1 MKIRLLMAAA
11 LLAPLLVALPPATG
25 QAQVTV
31 DVAKI
36 TCKQFLLD
44 AVAPTKSVAMWLS
57 GYYHGKHSGTVVDF
71 GALQREADKVED
83 YCRLNLDMTV
93 MDAVEHALAVSK

>member
-1 MKIRLLMAAA
+1 MKVRFLMAAT
-11 LLAPLLVALPPATG
+11 LLAVLLPAPS

-44 AVAPTKSVAMWLS
+44 SVAPTKSVTTWLS
-57 GYYHGKHSGTVVDF
+57 GYYHGKHGGTVVDMA
-71 GALQREADKVED
+71 ALQREADKLED
-83 YCRLNLDMTV
+83 YCRLNLDTTV
-93 MDAVEHALAVSK
+93 MDAVEGALAVSK

>member
-1 MKIRLLMAAA
+1 MKVRLLMAAT
-11 LLAPLLVALPPATG
+11 LLAVLLPATG

-36 TCKQFLLD
+36 TCRQFLLD
-44 AVAPTKSVAMWLS
+44 TVAPTKSVAIWLS
-57 GYYHGKHSGTVVDF
+57 GYYHGKHGGTTIDMA
-71 GALQREADKVED
+71 ALQRETDKLSD

-93 MDAVEHALAVSK
+93 MDAVEGALAVSK

>member
-1 MKIRLLMAAA
+1 MKKIVMALGLIFACLGVSLSMPAA
-11 LLAPLLVALPPATG
+11 H
-25 QAQVTV
+25 AQMTV

-44 AVAPTKSVAMWLS
+44 KVAPTKSVAIWLS
-57 GYYHGKHSGTVVDF
+57 GYYNGKRGNTVIDL
-71 GALQREADKVED
+71 GDTEKKADKVED

-93 MDAVEHALAVSK
+93 MDAVQKTLGLDK

>member
-1 MKIRLLMAAA
+1 MKIRFLMAARFRA
-11 LLAPLLVALPPATG
+11 VVLPVTAPP
-25 QAQVTV
+25 QVTV

-57 GYYHGKHSGTVVDF
+57 GYYHGKHSNTVVDV

-83 YCRLNLDMTV
+83 YCRMNLDMTV
-93 MDAVEHALAVSK
+93 MDAVEGALSVGK

>member
-1 MKIRLLMAAA
+1 MNVRLLMAAS
-11 LLAPLLVALPPATG
+11 LLAVLLPATS

-31 DVAKI
+31 EVAKI

-44 AVAPTKSVAMWLS
+44 TVAPTKSVAMWLS
-57 GYYHGKHSGTVVDF
+57 GYYHGKHGGTGVDMA
-71 GALQREADKVED
+71 ALQRETDKLED

-93 MDAVEHALAVSK
+93 MDAVEGALSVNK

>member
-1 MKIRLLMAAA
+1 MKVRLLMAAT
-11 LLAPLLVALPPATG
+11 LLAVLLPATG

-44 AVAPTKSVAMWLS
+44 SVAPTKSVAIWLS
-57 GYYHGKHSGTVVDF
+57 GYYHGKHGGTVLDMA
-71 GALQREADKVED
+71 ALQRETDKLSD
-83 YCRLNLDMTV
+83 YCRLNLDVTV
-93 MDAVEHALAVSK
+93 MDAVEAALAVGK